1 MLIHASRTL
10 SSVGLTSG
18 PAGALIFLPRQR
30 PATMRTAGGGR
41 REAGSEMRAPR
52 SCFAHSNIC
61 NTGLEVALASVVVA
75 LEPEC
80 DVDLSARLEF
90 SGAAGQSPSNRVER
104 SGAGVQDNLESILP
118 DCARGTR
125 DQDVPSEENRC
136 RVSN

>member
-30 PATMRTAGGGR
+30 PATMRTAGSGR
-41 REAGSEMRAPR
+41 REAGSGKRDSR
-52 SCFAHSNIC
+52 SRFAHPDVGNAR
-61 NTGLEVALASVVVA
+61 LQVALASVVVA

-90 SGAAGQSPSNRVER
+90 SSAPSKSPSNRVER
-104 SGAGVQDNLESILP
+104 SG
-118 DCARGTR
+118 
-125 DQDVPSEENRC
+125 
-136 RVSN
+136 